1 MGFKAATACARKA
14 AYEADRQGYVQ
25 RGRTERKHRR
35 VGIRPAP
42 DTMSIFSG
50 YLPVEQGVAC
60 YAALRQHADAA
71 VATGDER
78 ARDQIM
84 ADTLVERITGQTRAA
99 DLNVE
104 LHIMMPL
111 DALTDPESPAPP
123 PFPDTD
129 PCPAKLPNTSW
140 PTARDANGGADSSP
154 PHPAN
159 QAALAPSWAATPT
172 AASSTA
178 GSPN

>member
-1 MGFKAATACARKA
+1 MCPQGRVRGRSPGLCAA
-14 AYEADRQGYVQ
+14 
-25 RGRTERKHRR
+25 GRTERKHRR

-123 PFPDTD
+123 PFT
-129 PCPAKLPNTSW
+129 
-140 PTARDANGGADSSP
+140 
-154 PHPAN
+154 
-159 QAALAPSWAATPT
+159 
-172 AASSTA
+172 
-178 GSPN
+178 

>member
-50 YLPVEQGVAC
+50 YLPVEQG
-60 YAALRQHADAA
+60 